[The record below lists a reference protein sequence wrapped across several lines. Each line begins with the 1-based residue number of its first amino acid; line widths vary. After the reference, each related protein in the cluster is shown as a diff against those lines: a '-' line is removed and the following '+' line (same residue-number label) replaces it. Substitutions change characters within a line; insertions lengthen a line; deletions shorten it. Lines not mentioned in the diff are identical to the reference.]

1 MKKQKAR
8 LVLIGLFLA
17 VFTAT
22 ASFAADVKT
31 DYDRSANFAQYKTY
45 SWQQVKTKDP
55 LDADRIKNAVNA
67 ALAAKGWTQV
77 DSGGDVSI
85 VAMEITHNQ
94 QTLNT
99 FYDGFGGGWGW
110 RRFGG
115 GGFGEAT
122 TTTDTYKVGTVIVDL
137 FDSKTKQLVW
147 RSSASDTL
155 SNNSDK
161 NIKSLDKNVQK
172 MFQHFPPQPKK

>member
-1 MKKQKAR
+1 MKIKNVVF
-8 LVLIGLFLA
+8 LLIGMI
-17 VFTAT
+17 VFAGT
-22 ASFAADVKT
+22 ASAQQVKT
-31 DYDRSANFAQYKTY
+31 DFDRSANFTQYKTY
-45 SWQQVKTKDP
+45 SWEQVKTKDA
-55 LDADRIKNAVNA
+55 LDAGRIKSAVNA

-85 VAMEITHNQ
+85 VAMEIAKNQ

-99 FYDGFGGGWGW
+99 FYDGFGGGWGY

-122 TTTDTYKVGTVIVDL
+122 TTTDTYKVGTVVIDL
-137 FDSKTKQLVW
+137 FDSKTKQLIW
-147 RSSASDTL
+147 RGSESDTL

-161 NIKSLDKNVQK
+161 NIKNLDKGVEK
-172 MFQHFPPQPKK
+172 MFKKFPPGSSNK